1 MRELIKDPGRIA
13 HMLEMARLVEIEKS
27 RHTLEEL
34 SNDMVL
40 FYGLSKMIEIIG
52 EAAYMISKEFKESH
66 TQLPWRQI
74 EGMRHILVH
83 GYYSI
88 SDMVLWDVV
97 QNDIPKLIPVLESY
111 VDEMAKRP
119 EQLG

>member
-13 HMLEMARLVEIEKS
+13 HMLEMARLVGIEET

-34 SNDMVL
+34 ANDMVL
-40 FYGLSKMIEIIG
+40 FYGLSKMIEFIG

-74 EGMRHILVH
+74 EGMRPIP
-83 GYYSI
+83 GPGFYSM
-88 SDMVLWDVV
+88 SDTVLWDVV
-97 QNDIPKLIPVLESY
+97 QNDIPKLIPVLEAY
-111 VDEMAKRP
+111 VDEMAKGSA
-119 EQLG
+119 QLG

>member
-52 EAAYMISKEFKESH
+52 EAAYMISKEFKERH

-88 SDMVLWDVV
+88 SDTVLWDVV
-97 QNDIPKLIPVLESY
+97 QNDIPKLIPVLEGY
-111 VDEMAKRP
+111 VDEMSKGSA
-119 EQLG
+119 QLG